1 MASPTQVHSYLTFKL
16 GDELFATDVARVR
29 EVLDLSE
36 ITRVPTAPPY
46 MRGVVNVR
54 GSAIPVVDLR
64 LKFGLPPTADTVHT
78 RIVVLEL
85 ELDGEITVVGGLAD
99 AVHEV
104 LELDRAEIREPPRI
118 AMRWRADMIE
128 GLGKKAEQFIIV
140 LDIARVFAADQGL
153 IATDQ
158 ATAPEPS
165 APPIAPDAPSAPSA
179 PSPSEAVAL

>member
-1 MASPTQVHSYLTFKL
+1 MPSTITSYITFKL
-16 GDELFATDVARVR
+16 GDELFAIDVARVR

-64 LKFGLPPTADTVHT
+64 LKFGLPTVADTVNT

-85 ELDGEITVVGGLAD
+85 DIDGQRTEVGGLAD
-99 AVHEV
+99 SVHEV
-104 LELDRAEIREPPRI
+104 LELEQSQLREPPRI

-128 GLGKKAEQFIIV
+128 GLGKKGEQFIIV
-140 LDIARVFAADQGL
+140 LDIGRVFA
-153 IATDQ
+153 TDDVLLANQ
-158 ATAPEPS
+158 PG
-165 APPIAPDAPSAPSA
+165 PPL
-179 PSPSEAVAL
+179 AVAAS

>member
-1 MASPTQVHSYLTFKL
+1 MASVTQITSYLTFKL
-16 GDELFATDVARVR
+16 GDELFAIDVARVR

-54 GSAIPVVDLR
+54 GSAVPVVDLR
-64 LKFGLPPTADTVHT
+64 LKFGLAPTPDTVNT

-85 ELDGEITVVGGLAD
+85 ELDGELTVVGGLAD

-140 LDIARVFAADQGL
+140 LDIGRVFAADQALLADGAAGAEPVGL
-153 IATDQ
+153 APVAQ
-158 ATAPEPS
+158 PLALSAGASEATAP
-165 APPIAPDAPSAPSA
+165 
-179 PSPSEAVAL
+179 